1 MVPMMRIKA
10 VLRDNEILNS
20 EAGSK
25 ERIIAVAMKNLDR
38 IISQTSL
45 LKVMG
50 LESDQRVKML
60 EELASTE
67 LHIWL
72 GKEAQ
77 QDIIFIVKDKIPEEF
92 ENTGYQWQ

>member
-1 MVPMMRIKA
+1 MVPSMRIKA
-10 VLRDNEILNS
+10 VLRDNDILSS

-25 ERIIAVAMKNLDR
+25 ERIVAVATKNLDR
-38 IISQTSL
+38 IISQSSL

-50 LESDQRVKML
+50 LESNQRVKML
-60 EELASTE
+60 EELANTK

-72 GKEAQ
+72 GREAQ
-77 QDIIFIVKDKIPEEF
+77 QDIIFITKEKLSEDF